1 MAGPHEHVQRLTDGN
16 GQAPEVEAKIVAEL
30 DEMGLLA
37 SHEHPTP
44 RALEWEDLSKLGY
57 LSCVIKA
64 GCPA

>member
-1 MAGPHEHVQRLTDGN
+1 M
-16 GQAPEVEAKIVAEL
+16 AEL

-64 GCPA
+64 GCPVYLCCKSFLRWMYQMVS